1 MRDNLF
7 IFFAICLL
15 VSCGES
21 NSNTQKESQEK
32 LQTSMAKTESEIK
45 TPERMLRHVVLFKF
59 KETSTPEDI
68 QAIEASFAELPNKI
82 PEIVGFEWGTNN
94 SPEGL
99 EKGFTHCFFLTFA
112 SEEARDIYLPHP
124 DHKAFG
130 DIAGPHIEDV
140 LVVDYW
146 NM

>member
-1 MRDNLF
+1 MKTNILV
-7 IFFAICLL
+7 FFAICLL
-15 VSCGES
+15 ASCGES
-21 NSNTQKESQEK
+21 NKQVKEEPEADLSASEMTETETKAPEK
-32 LQTSMAKTESEIK
+32 
-45 TPERMLRHVVLFKF
+45 MLRHVVLFKF

-68 QAIEASFAELPNKI
+68 QAVEAAFADLPNKI

-99 EKGFTHCFFLTFA
+99 DKGFTHCFFLTFE
-112 SEEARDIYLPHP
+112 SEEARDTYLPHP

-130 DIAGPHIEDV
+130 DIAIPHIEDV

-146 NM
+146 NI

>member
-1 MRDNLF
+1 MKTNILVL
-7 IFFAICLL
+7 FAICLL
-15 VSCGES
+15 ASCGES
-21 NSNTQKESQEK
+21 NTNVKESEDPISADSDMTQTETKAPEK
-32 LQTSMAKTESEIK
+32 
-45 TPERMLRHVVLFKF
+45 MLRHVVLFKF
-59 KETSTPEDI
+59 KDSSTPEDI
-68 QAIEASFAELPNKI
+68 QAVEAAFADLPNKI

-99 EKGFTHCFFLTFA
+99 DKGFTHCFFLTFE
-112 SEEARDIYLPHP
+112 SEAARDTYLPHP

-146 NM
+146 NN

>member
-1 MRDNLF
+1 MKTNLLVL
-7 IFFAICLL
+7 FAICLL

-21 NSNTQKESQEK
+21 NNQVKEEPEADLSASEMTETETKAPEK
-32 LQTSMAKTESEIK
+32 
-45 TPERMLRHVVLFKF
+45 MLRHVVLFKF
-59 KETSTPEDI
+59 KESSSAEDI
-68 QAIEASFAELPNKI
+68 QAVEAAFADLPNKI

-99 EKGFTHCFFLTFA
+99 DKGFTHCFFLTFE
-112 SEEARDIYLPHP
+112 SEEARDTYLPHA

-130 DIAGPHIEDV
+130 DIAIPHIEDV

-146 NM
+146 NN